1 MGFNDDSTVLI
12 NQVKSLVAN
21 SVSSYYKSK
30 TEITVSGNY
39 TARYSGV
46 HIIICVGG
54 GGGGSAG
61 NGHGTGGSGGGS
73 GATYEIVQLTKDE
86 IVAITIGAGGAG
98 SVSTAGA
105 GGTTSFGAYLSAIGA
120 GGGTNTAGGGLGT
133 NGGGNGVGNVN
144 GTGGDYNRPQELSN
158 ILLSP
163 VGSTYYGGIESTTA
177 YTPAGGGAGY
187 GGDGGDGNTDT
198 TGGKVGQ
205 GYGAGGGA
213 GSYEAGANRPGGNG
227 ADGVCIVL
235 EVQGV

>member
-54 GGGGSAG
+54 GGGGSTG
-61 NGHGTGGSGGGS
+61 NGYGTGGSGGGS

-120 GGGTNTAGGGLGT
+120 GGGTNTAGGLGT

>member
-120 GGGTNTAGGGLGT
+120 GGGTNTAGGLGT

>member
-61 NGHGTGGSGGGS
+61 NGYGTGGSGGGS

-120 GGGTNTAGGGLGT
+120 GGGTNTAGGLGT

>member
-1 MGFNDDSTVLI
+1 MVFNDDSTVLI
-12 NQVKSLVAN
+12 KQVKSLVAN

-120 GGGTNTAGGGLGT
+120 GGGTNTAGGLGT

>member
-12 NQVKSLVAN
+12 KQVKSLVAN

-54 GGGGSAG
+54 GGGGSTG
-61 NGHGTGGSGGGS
+61 NGYGTGGSGGGS

-120 GGGTNTAGGGLGT
+120 GGGTNTAGGLGT